1 MQQQNKYHIVKNLMK
16 SAGHHSNRGTMN
28 LKHVREESKEYGT
41 QNEDT
46 GE

>member
-28 LKHVREESKEYGT
+28 LKHVREESKE
-41 QNEDT
+41 
-46 GE
+46 